1 MLPQPVLSMHSRTKF
16 TATISVA
23 SVSALL
29 LAACG
34 DDSTTTPTP
43 EVVYPAKAVDATTT
57 NWGTSSGI
65 DIIGGYGSAVVADLK
80 DPTIFWVMTDRGPN
94 TTTPVANRL
103 LFPLPN
109 FTPTIAKF
117 QLVGDSLRRIA
128 TIPLKNAAGV
138 NISGRPN
145 PAGQGATGETGIDPS
160 GAAINPDPE
169 GLDSEGLALASDG
182 SFWVSDEYGPHIVHF
197 DASGRT
203 IERINPFGTGTGARK
218 IPLVFA
224 LRRANRGMEGLAITP
239 DGGTLIG
246 AMQNPLDNPTAAIG
260 RTSNANRIL
269 SFNIATGATKTF
281 VYEADAV
288 GNFIS
293 EIQALTATTF
303 LVIERDANYQGG
315 TPPATSKRIYKIDI
329 SNATDV
335 SDPANSANGKVF
347 GTKVLEALTPA
358 ERSTNGIVPVTK
370 SLVYD
375 LLTVPGG
382 YPHDKL
388 EGVTLV
394 GKDLLVVSNDDD
406 FGIIDGGNSNFI
418 TKMLPATGLRDRLT
432 MYFIRLPAPVK

>member
-1 MLPQPVLSMHSRTKF
+1 MLMTSFSSTRDMIRRHGIPV
-16 TATISVA
+16 
-23 SVSALL
+23 LL
-29 LAACG
+29 LATIAGCN
-34 DDSTTTPTP
+34 DSSSGPAP
-43 EVVYPAKAVDATTT
+43 AFVYPSKAVDATPTS
-57 NWGTSSGI
+57 WGTSGAI
-65 DIIGGYGSAVVADLK
+65 DITGGFGSAVVVDRN
-80 DPTIFWVMTDRGPN
+80 DPTVFWIMTDRGPN

-109 FTPTIAKF
+109 FTPTIGKF

-128 TIPLKNAAGV
+128 LIPLKNATGV
-138 NISGRPN
+138 NLSGRPN

-160 GAAINPDPE
+160 GAAIPTDPD
-169 GLDSEGLALASDG
+169 GLDSEGLAIAPDG

-203 IERINPFGTGTGARK
+203 IERMNPFGTGTGGRK

-269 SFNIATGATKTF
+269 SFNIANGTSKQF

-293 EIQALTATTF
+293 EIQALSATTF

-315 TPPATSKRIYKIDI
+315 TPPAASKRVYKVDI
-329 SNATDV
+329 ANATDV
-335 SDPANSANGKVF
+335 SDAANTANGKVF
-347 GTKVLEALTPA
+347 GSKVLEALTPA
-358 ERSTNGIVPVTK
+358 ERAANGIVPVTK
-370 SLVYD
+370 TLVYD
-375 LLTVPGG
+375 LLTLPGG

-394 GKDLLVVSNDDD
+394 GSDLLVVSNDDD
-406 FGIIDGGNSNFI
+406 FGVIDGGSSNFI
-418 TKMLPATGLRDRLT
+418 TKLLPATQQRDRLVL
-432 MYFIRLPAPVK
+432 YFIRLPAPTK

>member
-1 MLPQPVLSMHSRTKF
+1 MPSRPAF
-16 TATISVA
+16 PAAFSAVTIIA
-23 SVSALL
+23 S
-29 LAACG
+29 LAINACG

-43 EVVYPAKAVDATTT
+43 EFVYAAKAVEATTT
-57 NWGTSSGI
+57 NWGTSGGI
-65 DIIGGYGSAVVADLK
+65 DISGGYGSALVVDPK
-80 DPTIFWVMTDRGPN
+80 DPTVFWIMTDRGPN
-94 TTTPVANRL
+94 TSTSVANRL

-109 FTPTIAKF
+109 FTPTVARF

-160 GAAINPDPE
+160 GATIAPDPD
-169 GLDSEGLALASDG
+169 GLDSEGLALANDG
-182 SFWVSDEYGPHIVHF
+182 SFWVSDEYGPHLVHF
-197 DASGRT
+197 DAAGKT
-203 IERINPFGTGTGARK
+203 IERINPFGTGTGGRR

-246 AMQNPLDNPTAAIG
+246 AMQNTLDNPTPAIG

-269 SFNIATGATKTF
+269 SFNIATGASKTF
-281 VYEADAV
+281 VYEVDAV

-303 LVIERDANYQGG
+303 LVVERDANYQGG
-315 TPPATSKRIYKIDI
+315 TPASVTKRIYKIDI
-329 SNATDV
+329 SDATDV
-335 SDPANSANGKVF
+335 SDAANSANGKLF

-358 ERSTNGIVPVTK
+358 ERSANGIVAVKK

-375 LLTVPGG
+375 LLTLPGG

-406 FGIIDGGNSNFI
+406 FGIVDGGNSNFI
-418 TKMLPATGLRDRLT
+418 TKLLPATGLRDRLT
-432 MYFIRLPAPVK
+432 LYFIRLSTPLK